1 MVIPNRTEPA
11 LFHEE
16 QYQNRNKIE
25 RFFNRVKRHR
35 RLVIRYEKIVVLFLA
50 LYHIA

>member
-1 MVIPNRTEPA
+1 MVIPNRTELAP
-11 LFHEE
+11 LDEE

-35 RLVIRYEKIVVLFLA
+35 RLAIRYEKTVVLFLA

>member
-35 RLVIRYEKIVVLFLA
+35 RLAIRYEKIVVSFLA